1 MTPFIPSKKAQGC
14 VIDFTR
20 NCQNLMNSNWNI
32 RDSFRQIDLAYMRET
47 DCTEEGWKARQAV
60 EAGDASKFRNITIPV
75 ILPQVE
81 SAVTYQQSVFLT
93 GYPIFS
99 SVSIP
104 EFASQAEQMDTVI
117 GEQQTYANWVPN
129 LLQCLRDGFKY
140 NLQFA
145 EVAWVKEV
153 TYSVGTDLAYKE
165 GKEGKPTETQ
175 WEGNRIKRLDPYNT
189 FWDTRVAPADVA
201 KYGEFAGYNELM
213 SKIAFKK
220 FLATLPT
227 RINVTEAFNSGFQ
240 APVSTIGSSGHT
252 GYYYPQLNP
261 DATFDIANIS
271 SMNWAS
277 WAGYEKSDGSQIK
290 YKDMYQVTTL
300 YGRILPSDFG
310 FTGVPGQNTAQVWK
324 FIIVNNQVVV
334 YAEQLSNAHDLIP
347 IIIASPLDDGLAYQT
362 KSFAKNVEPIQQI
375 TTALANSTIASR
387 RRAISDRVIYD
398 PSRISPAAINNDS
411 PNAKIPVRPSA
422 YQKPL
427 SEAVYAFPFRDDQFQ
442 INSAE
447 IQFFGS
453 YANQISGLN
462 PARQGQFVK
471 GNKTK
476 SEYDSVM
483 ANANGRDQTISLMLE
498 GNFFGPI
505 KEIVKLNILQ
515 YQGGAEL
522 VNRDAGTVTTVDP
535 VMLRK
540 ANLVMKMSDGLN
552 PSDKLIDSDTL
563 GVALQFMGQNQS
575 LGAEY
580 NVGDIFA
587 YLMSSKGVKL
597 STFKKDPKQVAY
609 ENAMAQWNSAM
620 TQLAESLKGAG
631 DPETVKKLLSN
642 PLPQPTPE
650 QFGYVPGSVK
660 LTPGAATTP
669 NDPTIIQGMSSQ
681 IQAFTQSQQQ
691 QPGQPQ
697 PTTPQAQG

>member
-1 MTPFIPSKKAQGC
+1 MTPYKPTTKSQSCI
-14 VIDFTR
+14 IEFTR

-32 RDSFRQIDLAYMRET
+32 KDTFRQIDLAYMRET
-47 DCTEEGWKARQAV
+47 DCTEENFQATRAIR
-60 EAGDASKFRNITIPV
+60 AGDSSKFRNITMPV
-75 ILPQVE
+75 IMPQVE

-104 EFASQAEQMDTVI
+104 EFAAQAEQMDTVI
-117 GEQQTYANWVPN
+117 GEQQVYANWVPN
-129 LLQCLRDGFKY
+129 LLQCIRDGFKY
-140 NLQFA
+140 NLMFV

-153 TYSVGTDLAYKE
+153 TYSLATDVAYKD
-165 GKEGKPTETQ
+165 GTEGKPEQ
-175 WEGNRIKRLDPYNT
+175 VNWQGNRIKRLDPYNT
-189 FWDTRVAPADVA
+189 FWDTRVAPAEVA
-201 KYGEFAGYNELM
+201 DFGEFAGYNEIK
-213 SKIAFKK
+213 SKIALKK
-220 FLATLPT
+220 FLATLPS
-227 RINVTEAFNSGFQ
+227 RMNVKEAFESGFQ
-240 APVSTIGSSGHT
+240 APVSTIGTSGST

-261 DATFDIANIS
+261 EAIFDINSIG

-277 WAGYEKSDGSQIK
+277 WAGYEDGNSGIK

-310 FTGVPGQNTAQVWK
+310 FDGVPGKNTAQVWK
-324 FIIVNNQVVV
+324 FIIINNQVVV
-334 YAEQLSNAHDLIP
+334 YAEQLSNAHDKIP

-362 KSFAKNVEPIQQI
+362 KSFAKNVEPIQEI

-387 RRAISDRVIYD
+387 RRAISDRVVYD
-398 PSRISPAAINNDS
+398 PSRISPAAINNDN

-442 INSAE
+442 INMQE
-447 IQFFGS
+447 IQFYGS

-476 SEYDSVM
+476 SEYQDVM

-515 YQGGAEL
+515 YQTGVEL
-522 VNRDAGTVTTVDP
+522 VNREVGAVTTVDP
-535 VMLRK
+535 VLLRK

-563 GVALQFMGQNQS
+563 GVALQFMGQNQN

-580 NVGDIFA
+580 NVGDIFS

-609 ENAMAQWNSAM
+609 EQALAQWQNAMAQI
-620 TQLAESLKGAG
+620 AEGLKGSP
-631 DPETVKKLLSN
+631 DPQATLKEALAQ
-642 PLPQPTPE
+642 LPQPKPE
-650 QFGYVPGSVK
+650 DFGYVPGAPK

-681 IQAFTQSQQQ
+681 LQQFSQAQAQ
-691 QPGQPQ
+691 QPGQSQ
-697 PTTPQAQG
+697 PEPPQA

>member
-1 MTPFIPSKKAQGC
+1 MTPYKPTPKSQGYI
-14 VIDFTR
+14 IDFTR

-32 RDSFRQIDLAYMRET
+32 REGFRQIDLAYMRET
-47 DCTEEGWKARQAV
+47 DCTEENFQATRALR
-60 EAGDASKFRNITIPV
+60 AGDSSKFRNITMPV
-75 ILPQVE
+75 VMPQVE

-99 SVSIP
+99 AVSIP

-117 GEQQTYANWVPN
+117 GEQQVYANWVPN
-129 LLQCLRDGFKY
+129 LLQAIRDGFKY
-140 NLQFA
+140 NLLFA

-153 TYSVGTDLAYKE
+153 TYSIATDVAYKD
-165 GKEGKPTETQ
+165 GLEGKPEQ
-175 WEGNRIKRLDPYNT
+175 INWQGNRIKRLDPYNT

-201 KYGEFAGYNELM
+201 DFGEFAGYNEIK
-213 SKIAFKK
+213 SKIALKK
-220 FLATLPT
+220 FLATLPN
-227 RINVTEAFNSGFQ
+227 RMNVKEAFESGFQ
-240 APVSTIGSSGHT
+240 APVSTIGSSGST

-261 DATFDIANIS
+261 EAIFDVNAIS

-277 WAGYEKSDGSQIK
+277 WAGYEDSSSGAIK

-300 YGRILPSDFG
+300 YGRILPSDFA
-310 FTGVPGQNTAQVWK
+310 FDGVPGKNTAQVWK

-334 YAEQLSNAHDLIP
+334 YAEQLSNAHDKIP

-362 KSFAKNVEPIQQI
+362 KSFAKNVEPIQEI

-398 PSRISPAAINNDS
+398 PSRISPAAINNDN

-442 INSAE
+442 INMQE
-447 IQFFGS
+447 IQFYGS

-515 YQGGAEL
+515 YQAGVEL
-522 VNRDAGTVTTVDP
+522 VNREAGTVTTVDP
-535 VMLRK
+535 VLLRK

-563 GVALQFMGQNQS
+563 GVALQFMGQNQN

-609 ENAMAQWNSAM
+609 EQAVGQWQQAM
-620 TQLAESLKGAG
+620 TGIAEGLKTAPDPQKALQEALAQ
-631 DPETVKKLLSN
+631 
-642 PLPQPTPE
+642 LPQPKPE
-650 QFGYVPGSVK
+650 DFGYVPGAPK

-681 IQAFTQSQQQ
+681 LQQYSQTQQQ
-691 QPGQPQ
+691 QPGQAQ
-697 PTTPQAQG
+697 PETPQA

>member
-1 MTPFIPSKKAQGC
+1 MTPFVPSKKSQTC
-14 VIDFTR
+14 IIDFTR
-20 NCQNLMNSNWNI
+20 NCQNLMSSNWNI

-47 DCTEEGWKARQAV
+47 DCTEEGWKAKMAV

-81 SAVTYQQSVFLT
+81 AAVTYQQSVFLT

-99 SVSIP
+99 AVSIP
-104 EFASQAEQMDTVI
+104 EFAAQAEQIDTVI

-153 TYSVGTDLAYKE
+153 SYSIGTDVAYRD
-165 GKEGKPTETQ
+165 GKEGKPTETL

-201 KYGEFAGYNELM
+201 KYGEFAGYNELK

-220 FLATLPT
+220 FLAELPS
-227 RINVTEAFNSGFQ
+227 RMNVTEAFNSGFQ
-240 APVSTIGSSGHT
+240 SPVSTVGSSGST

-261 DATFDIANIS
+261 DAAFDISTIS

-277 WAGYEKSDGSQIK
+277 WAGYESPNGSQIK

-310 FTGVPGQNTAQVWK
+310 FTNVPGQNTAQVWK

-483 ANANGRDQTISLMLE
+483 ANANGRDQTVALMLE

-505 KEIVKLNILQ
+505 KEIIKLNILQ

-522 VNRDAGTVTTVDP
+522 INRGAGTVTTVDP
-535 VMLRK
+535 VLLRK
-540 ANLVMKMSDGLN
+540 ANLVMKISDGLN

-563 GVALQFMGQNQS
+563 GVALQFMGQNQA

-609 ENAMAQWNSAM
+609 EQAMGQWQAAM
-620 TQLAESLKGAG
+620 QSLAESLAKSP
-631 DPETVKKLLSN
+631 DPQAALKEALAQ
-642 PLPQPTPE
+642 LPQPTPE
-650 QFGYVPGSVK
+650 QFGYVPGAPK

-681 IQAFTQSQQQ
+681 IQAFSQATQQ

-697 PTTPQAQG
+697 PTPPQA

>member
-1 MTPFIPSKKAQGC
+1 MTPFIPAKKSQTC
-14 VIDFTR
+14 IIDFTR

-32 RDSFRQIDLAYMRET
+32 RESFRQIDLAYMRET
-47 DCTEEGWKARQAV
+47 DCTEEGWQAKRAV

-81 SAVTYQQSVFLT
+81 AAVTYQQSVFLT

-99 SVSIP
+99 AVSIP
-104 EFASQAEQMDTVI
+104 EFAAQAEQMDTVI
-117 GEQQTYANWVPN
+117 GEQQTFANWVPN

-165 GKEGKPTETQ
+165 GKEGKPTETI

-201 KYGEFAGYNELM
+201 AQGEFAGYNELM

-220 FLATLPT
+220 FLAKLPS
-227 RINVTEAFNSGFQ
+227 RMNVTEAFNSGFQ
-240 APVSTIGSSGHT
+240 APVSTVGSSGST

-261 DATFDIANIS
+261 DAAFDLSQIG

-277 WAGYEKSDGSQIK
+277 WAGYESSNGNQIK

-427 SEAVYAFPFRDDQFQ
+427 NEAVYAFPFRDDQFQ

-483 ANANGRDQTISLMLE
+483 ANANGRDQTVALMLE

-522 VNRDAGTVTTVDP
+522 VNREAGAVTTVDP
-535 VMLRK
+535 VLLRK
-540 ANLVMKMSDGLN
+540 ANLVMKISDGLN

-563 GVALQFMGQNQS
+563 GVALQFMGQNQA
-575 LGAEY
+575 LGSEY

-597 STFKKDPKQVAY
+597 STFKKDPKQVAFEQAMGQWQQAIQSLAATMAKS
-609 ENAMAQWNSAM
+609 ENPQADIQELIK
-620 TQLAESLKGAG
+620 Q
-631 DPETVKKLLSN
+631 
-642 PLPQPTPE
+642 LPQPTPE

-669 NDPTIIQGMSSQ
+669 NDPTIIQGMASQ
-681 IQAFTQSQQQ
+681 IQSFTQANQQ

-697 PTTPQAQG
+697 PTPPQA

>member
-1 MTPFIPSKKAQGC
+1 MTPFIPNKKSQEC
-14 VIDFTR
+14 VIYFGR
-20 NCQNLMNSNWNI
+20 NCMNLMNSNWNI
-32 RDSFRQIDLAYMRET
+32 RESFRQIDLAYMRET
-47 DCTEEGWKARQAV
+47 DDTEEGWKARRAV

-75 ILPQVE
+75 IMPQVE
-81 SAVTYQQSVFLT
+81 AAVTYQQSVFLS

-99 SVSIP
+99 AVSIP
-104 EFASQAEQMDTVI
+104 EFAAQAEQMDTII

-140 NLQFA
+140 NLQFV

-153 TYSVGTDLAYKE
+153 TYSIGTDVAYKN
-165 GKEGKPTETQ
+165 GTEGKPTETLWQ
-175 WEGNRIKRLDPYNT
+175 GNRVKRLDPYNT

-227 RINVTEAFNSGFQ
+227 RMNVTEAFESGFQ
-240 APVSTIGSSGHT
+240 APVSTTGSAGHT
-252 GYYYPQLNP
+252 GYFYPQLNP
-261 DATFDIANIS
+261 DAVFDVSMIN

-277 WAGYEKSDGSQIK
+277 WAGYENKGDVIK

-300 YGRILPSDFG
+300 YGRILPADFG
-310 FTGVPGQNTAQVWK
+310 FTGVPGQKTAQVWK
-324 FIIVNNQVVV
+324 FIIINNQVVV

-483 ANANGRDQTISLMLE
+483 ANANGRDQTIALMLE

-505 KEIVKLNILQ
+505 KEIIKLNILQ

-522 VNRDAGTVTTVDP
+522 VNREAGTVTTVDP

-563 GVALQFMGQNQS
+563 GVALQFMGQNQALAS
-575 LGAEY
+575 EY
-580 NVGDIFA
+580 NVGDIFS
-587 YLMSSKGVKL
+587 YLLSSKGAKL

-609 ENAMAQWNSAM
+609 EQAQAQWQQAVQ
-620 TQLAESLKGAG
+620 TLAQTLMKAE
-631 DPETVKKLLSN
+631 DPAAEIQKALAQ
-642 PLPQPTPE
+642 LPQPTPE
-650 QFGYVPGSVK
+650 QFGYVPGAVK

-669 NDPTIIQGMSSQ
+669 NDPTIIQGMSAQLQNFS
-681 IQAFTQSQQQ
+681 QSQEQK
-691 QPGQPQ
+691 PGAPQ
-697 PTTPQAQG
+697 PTPPQA